1 MAALEMRDLNRGE
14 TEDPAAV
21 RETPFDLPDIPLD
34 HQTNDQLS
42 TELKIEQ
49 FINDSRKSLN
59 LIKGLEKN
67 VYKGMTVDK
76 NGYLYYKQK
85 RISVYGDKKLASIKT
100 LLKNLDTREFLQK
113 IGYESSSAVQPIYE

>member
-1 MAALEMRDLNRGE
+1 MDLEMRDFNRVE

-21 RETPFDLPDIPLD
+21 RETPFDLLDIPLD
-34 HQTNDQLS
+34 HQTTDQLS

-67 VYKGMTVDK
+67 VYKGMTVDED
-76 NGYLYYKQK
+76 GYLYYKQK
-85 RISVYGDKKLASIKT
+85 RISLKDGKT
-100 LLKNLDTREFLQK
+100 LVSNKT
-113 IGYESSSAVQPIYE
+113 

>member
-1 MAALEMRDLNRGE
+1 MRDLNRGE

-34 HQTNDQLS
+34 HQTTDQLS

-76 NGYLYYKQK
+76 DGYLYYKRK
-85 RISVYGDKKLASIKT
+85 FPATCSLTPLGGIIEAIIITIVITITVIIDIIIIIKII
-100 LLKNLDTREFLQK
+100 QQHHM
-113 IGYESSSAVQPIYE
+113 I